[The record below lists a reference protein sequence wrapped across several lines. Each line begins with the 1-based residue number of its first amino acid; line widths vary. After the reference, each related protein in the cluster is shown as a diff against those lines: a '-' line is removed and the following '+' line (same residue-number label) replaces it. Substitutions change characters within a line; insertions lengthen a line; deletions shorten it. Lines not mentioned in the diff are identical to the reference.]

1 MPERIP
7 GLEDQQ
13 TVVHVWV
20 WKMAESRVHTEGA
33 VSSTERRECP
43 RNGEVEI
50 DVEIKQE
57 EGPKKNVEHGK
68 VGPSQD
74 GTSVQIAVYGK
85 AHLHVGTGHD
95 RN

>member
-1 MPERIP
+1 
-7 GLEDQQ
+7 
-13 TVVHVWV
+13 
-20 WKMAESRVHTEGA
+20 MAETWIHTQGT
-33 VSSTERRECP
+33 VSSTESRECP
-43 RNGEVEI
+43 RNREVEI

-57 EGPKKNVEHGK
+57 EGPQEDVEHGK

-74 GTSVQIAVYGK
+74 SASLQIAVFGK